1 MSNVCVKNCC
11 IGSGI
16 PKICVPIVATNLRE
30 IFSQARGMQRKNFDL
45 IEWRIDRFADFHDI
59 NMVRRASRILHG
71 ILDDQPF
78 ILTFRTI
85 GEGGK
90 QPIEPEYYVELYRT
104 AIEEH
109 LVDMI
114 DVELFI
120 GDEIVK
126 ELTDL
131 AHSHGMPV
139 IISNHDFD
147 RTPPH
152 EELIAR
158 MKHAESV
165 GADILKIAVMPK
177 DKHDVLGAA
186 VRHGADVARKRLPA
200 HHHVHGS
207 ERHHQPSERRNF
219 RQRCDLRYDWR
230 SFCTGTD

>member
-152 EELIAR
+152 EACGEWRRGYFKNRRHAKGQAR
-158 MKHAESV
+158 C
-165 GADILKIAVMPK
+165 
-177 DKHDVLGAA
+177 LGAA

-219 RQRCDLRYDWR
+219 RQCCDLRYDWR